1 MRRHGVV
8 EPTQKLEPFLVTMPL
23 LAEAIDFAVGR
34 IERRKQGCGAVAF
47 VVMGQGLAA
56 TALERQA
63 GLGTISRAWI
73 WLFSST
79 HSTRACWGGFRY
91 KPTMSSSF
99 SAKAGSLL
107 ILKLST
113 RCGFRPWWRQMRRTL
128 ASLIPAAA
136 AMVRVLQWVALG
148 GFWRVVMLTTRR
160 MKLAPIL
167 GVRPGRGASFS
178 PPPRNLWVS

>member
-8 EPTQKLEPFLVTMPL
+8 EQTQKLEPFLVTMPL

-63 GLGTISRAWI
+63 GLGTIQG
-73 WLFSST
+73 L
-79 HSTRACWGGFRY
+79 
-91 KPTMSSSF
+91 
-99 SAKAGSLL
+99 
-107 ILKLST
+107 
-113 RCGFRPWWRQMRRTL
+113 
-128 ASLIPAAA
+128 
-136 AMVRVLQWVALG
+136 ALG

-178 PPPRNLWVS
+178 NPARPMVRNR

>member
-8 EPTQKLEPFLVTMPL
+8 EQTQKLEPFLVTMPL

-63 GLGTISRAWI
+63 GLGTIQGLDLGFSRLGTAPE
-73 WLFSST
+73 
-79 HSTRACWGGFRY
+79 RARAGSDT

-113 RCGFRPWWRQMRRTL
+113 RCGFRPWLRQMRRTL

-160 MKLAPIL
+160 MKRAAVL
-167 GVRPGRGASFS
+167 GVRAGRGWLFS
-178 PPPRNLWVS
+178 